1 MKANIIGINGRINHG
16 KDEVAKIIQY
26 LTFIN
31 SKESLKDYCTYDH
44 FKNSSLTMMSP
55 WQVKKM
61 AYKLKQIASILL
73 NVPVAKFEDRDFKD
87 SILGPEWD
95 TYSMLKVETNHGWFN
110 RQNLNQMTVRTF
122 LQKLGTEAIR
132 KGLHQ
137 NTWANAFWSDFDRD
151 NDHWLITDIRFPN
164 EYESV
169 KDRNGIV
176 IKVVR
181 DIEIPKHEHESETA
195 LDSYRFDY
203 VINNNKD
210 INHLISEVETLLKD
224 LKII

>member
-31 SKESLKDYCTYDH
+31 SRKEFNNYCTYDH
-44 FKNSSLTMMSP
+44 FKNSSLTMVSP

-87 SILGPEWD
+87 IQLPVEWD
-95 TYSMLKVETNHGWFN
+95 Y
-110 RQNLNQMTVRTF
+110 MTIRTF
-122 LQKLGTEAIR
+122 LQKLGTEAMR
-132 KGLHQ
+132 EGLHQ
-137 NTWANAFWSDFDRD
+137 NTWANAFWSDFDED

-203 VINNNKD
+203 VIDNSKD
-210 INHLISEVETLLKD
+210 INHLISEVETFLKD

>member
-31 SKESLKDYCTYDH
+31 SKKELNNYCTYNH
-44 FKNSSLTMMSP
+44 FKDSSLTMVSP

-87 SILGPEWD
+87 IQLPVEWD
-95 TYSMLKVETNHGWFN
+95 Y
-110 RQNLNQMTVRTF
+110 MTIRTF
-122 LQKLGTEAIR
+122 LQKLGTEAMR
-132 KGLHQ
+132 EGLHQ
-137 NTWANAFWSDFDRD
+137 NTWANAFWSDYDEY

-203 VINNNKD
+203 VIDNSKD

>member
-31 SKESLKDYCTYDH
+31 SRKEFNNYCTYDH
-44 FKNSSLTMMSP
+44 FKDSSLTMVSP

-73 NVPVAKFEDRDFKD
+73 NIPVAKFEDRDFKD
-87 SILGPEWD
+87 IQLPVEWD
-95 TYSMLKVETNHGWFN
+95 Y
-110 RQNLNQMTVRTF
+110 MTIRTF
-122 LQKLGTEAIR
+122 LQKLGTEAMR
-132 KGLHQ
+132 EGLHQ
-137 NTWANAFWSDFDRD
+137 NTWANAFWSDFDED

-181 DIEIPKHEHESETA
+181 DIEIPKYEHESETA

-203 VINNNKD
+203 VIDNSKD
-210 INHLISEVETLLKD
+210 INHLISEIETLLKD

>member
-31 SKESLKDYCTYDH
+31 SRKELNNYCTYDH
-44 FKNSSLTMMSP
+44 FKDSSLTMLSP
-55 WQVKKM
+55 WQNKKM

-73 NVPVAKFEDRDFKD
+73 NVPVAQFEDRDFKD
-87 SILGPEWD
+87 SFLTHEWD
-95 TYSMLKVETNHGWFN
+95 YQIDKFN
-110 RQNLNQMTVRTF
+110 PIQKMTVRTF
-122 LQKLGTEAIR
+122 LQKLGTEAMR
-132 KGLHQ
+132 NGLHE
-137 NTWANAFWSDFDRD
+137 NTWANAFWGDFKEDS
-151 NDHWLITDIRFPN
+151 HWIITDVRFPN

-169 KDRNGIV
+169 KDRNGIM

-181 DIEIPKHEHESETA
+181 DIEIPKDEHESETA

-210 INHLISEVETLLKD
+210 INHLVSEVETLLKD

>member
-31 SKESLKDYCTYDH
+31 SKKELNNYCTYDH
-44 FKNSSLTMMSP
+44 FKNSSLTMMSL

-73 NVPVAKFEDRDFKD
+73 NVPVTKFEDRDFKD
-87 SILGPEWD
+87 IQLPVEWD
-95 TYSMLKVETNHGWFN
+95 Y
-110 RQNLNQMTVRTF
+110 MTIRTF
-122 LQKLGTEAIR
+122 LQKLGTEAMR
-132 KGLHQ
+132 EGLHQ
-137 NTWANAFWSDFDRD
+137 NTWANAFWSDFDEY

-210 INHLISEVETLLKD
+210 INHLISEVETFLKN

>member
-31 SKESLKDYCTYDH
+31 SKKELNNYCTYNY
-44 FKNSSLTMMSP
+44 FKNSSLTMISN

-87 SILGPEWD
+87 VQLPVEWD
-95 TYSMLKVETNHGWFN
+95 Y
-110 RQNLNQMTVRTF
+110 MTVRTF
-122 LQKLGTEAIR
+122 LQKLGTEVMR
-132 KGLHQ
+132 EGLHQ

>member
-1 MKANIIGINGRINHG
+1 MKTNIIGINGRINHG

-31 SKESLKDYCTYDH
+31 SRKEFNNYCTYDH
-44 FKNSSLTMMSP
+44 FKDSSLTMLSP
-55 WQVKKM
+55 WEVKKM

-73 NVPVAKFEDRDFKD
+73 NVFVAKFEDRDFKD
-87 SILGPEWD
+87 IQLPVEWD
-95 TYSMLKVETNHGWFN
+95 Y
-110 RQNLNQMTVRTF
+110 MTIRTF
-122 LQKLGTEAIR
+122 LQKLGTEAMR
-132 KGLHQ
+132 EGLHQ
-137 NTWANAFWSDFDRD
+137 NTWANAFWSDYDEY
-151 NDHWLITDIRFPN
+151 NDYWLITDIRFPN

>member
-31 SKESLKDYCTYDH
+31 SKESLKDYCTYEH
-44 FKNSSLTMMSP
+44 FKNSSLTMLSP
-55 WQVKKM
+55 WEIKKM

-73 NVPVAKFEDRDFKD
+73 NVPIAQFEDRDFKN
-87 SILGPEWD
+87 SILGSEWD
-95 TYSMLKVETNHGWFN
+95 N
-110 RQNLNQMTVRTF
+110 MTIRTF
-122 LQKLGTEAIR
+122 LQKLGTEAMR
-132 KGLHQ
+132 DGLHKH
-137 NTWANAFWSDFDRD
+137 TWANAFWSDYNED
-151 NDHWLITDIRFPN
+151 NSCWLITDIRFPN

-169 KDRNGIV
+169 KDRNGII

-181 DIEIPKHEHESETA
+181 DIEIPKDEHESETA

>member
-31 SKESLKDYCTYDH
+31 SKKELNNYCTYDH
-44 FKNSSLTMMSP
+44 FKNSSLTMMSL

-87 SILGPEWD
+87 IQLPVEWD
-95 TYSMLKVETNHGWFN
+95 Y
-110 RQNLNQMTVRTF
+110 MTIRTF
-122 LQKLGTEAIR
+122 LQKLGTEAMR
-132 KGLHQ
+132 EGLHQ
-137 NTWANAFWSDFDRD
+137 NTWANAFWSDFDED

>member
-31 SKESLKDYCTYDH
+31 SRKEFNNYCTYDH
-44 FKNSSLTMMSP
+44 FKDSSLTMMSF

-73 NVPVAKFEDRDFKD
+73 NIPVAKFEDRDFKD
-87 SILGPEWD
+87 IQLPVEWD
-95 TYSMLKVETNHGWFN
+95 Y
-110 RQNLNQMTVRTF
+110 MTIRTF
-122 LQKLGTEAIR
+122 LQKLGTEAMR
-132 KGLHQ
+132 EGLHQ
-137 NTWANAFWSDFDRD
+137 NTWANAFWSDYDEY

-203 VINNNKD
+203 VIDNSKD

>member
-31 SKESLKDYCTYDH
+31 SKKEFNNYCTYDH
-44 FKNSSLTMMSP
+44 FKDSSLTMMSP

-87 SILGPEWD
+87 IQLPVEWD
-95 TYSMLKVETNHGWFN
+95 Y
-110 RQNLNQMTVRTF
+110 MTIRTF
-122 LQKLGTEAIR
+122 LQKLGTEAMR
-132 KGLHQ
+132 EGLHQ
-137 NTWANAFWSDFDRD
+137 NTWANAFWSDFDEY

-169 KDRNGIV
+169 KDRNGIM

-203 VINNNKD
+203 VINNSKD

>member
-31 SKESLKDYCTYDH
+31 SKKELNNYCTYDH
-44 FKNSSLTMMSP
+44 FKDSSLTMMSL

-73 NVPVAKFEDRDFKD
+73 NISVAKFEDRDFKD
-87 SILGPEWD
+87 IQLPVEWD
-95 TYSMLKVETNHGWFN
+95 Y
-110 RQNLNQMTVRTF
+110 MTVRTF
-122 LQKLGTEAIR
+122 LQKLGTEAMR
-132 KGLHQ
+132 EGLHQ
-137 NTWANAFWSDFDRD
+137 NTWANAFWSDYNED
-151 NDHWLITDIRFPN
+151 NSCWLITDIRFPN

-169 KDRNGIV
+169 KDRNGIM

-203 VINNNKD
+203 VINNSKD
-210 INHLISEVETLLKD
+210 INYLISEVEILLKD

>member
-31 SKESLKDYCTYDH
+31 SKESLKDYCTYNY

-73 NVPVAKFEDRDFKD
+73 NVPIAKFEDRDFKD
-87 SILGPEWD
+87 VQLPVEWD
-95 TYSMLKVETNHGWFN
+95 Y
-110 RQNLNQMTVRTF
+110 MTVRTF
-122 LQKLGTEAIR
+122 LQKLGTEAMR
-132 KGLHQ
+132 EGLHQ
-137 NTWANAFWSDFDRD
+137 NTWANAFWSDYDED
-151 NDHWLITDIRFPN
+151 NNHWLITDIRFPN

-203 VINNNKD
+203 VIDNNKD

>member
-1 MKANIIGINGRINHG
+1 MKTNIIGINGRINHG

-31 SKESLKDYCTYDH
+31 SRKEFNNYCTYDH
-44 FKNSSLTMMSP
+44 FKDSSLTMMSL

-73 NVPVAKFEDRDFKD
+73 NVPVAK
-87 SILGPEWD
+87 
-95 TYSMLKVETNHGWFN
+95 
-110 RQNLNQMTVRTF
+110 
-122 LQKLGTEAIR
+122 
-132 KGLHQ
+132 
-137 NTWANAFWSDFDRD
+137 
-151 NDHWLITDIRFPN
+151 PN

>member
-31 SKESLKDYCTYDH
+31 SRKEFNNYCTYDH
-44 FKNSSLTMMSP
+44 FKDSSLTMMSP

-87 SILGPEWD
+87 IQLPVEWD
-95 TYSMLKVETNHGWFN
+95 Y
-110 RQNLNQMTVRTF
+110 MTIRTF
-122 LQKLGTEAIR
+122 LQKLGTETMR
-132 KGLHQ
+132 EGLHQ
-137 NTWANAFWSDFDRD
+137 NTWANAFWYDYDED
-151 NDHWLITDIRFPN
+151 NNHWLITDIRFPN

-169 KDRNGIV
+169 KDRNGIM

-210 INHLISEVETLLKD
+210 INHLISEVEILLKD

>member
-31 SKESLKDYCTYDH
+31 SKKELNNYCTYDH
-44 FKNSSLTMMSP
+44 FKNSSLTMMSS

-73 NVPVAKFEDRDFKD
+73 NIPVAKFEDRDFKD
-87 SILGPEWD
+87 VQLPVEWD
-95 TYSMLKVETNHGWFN
+95 Y
-110 RQNLNQMTVRTF
+110 MTVRTF
-122 LQKLGTEAIR
+122 LQKLGTEAMR
-132 KGLHQ
+132 EGLHQ
-137 NTWANAFWSDFDRD
+137 NTWANAFWSDFDED

-181 DIEIPKHEHESETA
+181 NIEIPKHEHESETA

>member
-31 SKESLKDYCTYDH
+31 SRKEFNNYCTYDH
-44 FKNSSLTMMSP
+44 FKDSSLTMLSP
-55 WQVKKM
+55 WEIKKM

-87 SILGPEWD
+87 IQLPVEWD
-95 TYSMLKVETNHGWFN
+95 Y
-110 RQNLNQMTVRTF
+110 MTIRTF
-122 LQKLGTEAIR
+122 LQKLGTEAMR
-132 KGLHQ
+132 EGLHQ
-137 NTWANAFWSDFDRD
+137 NTWANAFWSDFDKD